1 MKTKQN
7 VPLLLTF
14 SYLLFLGLHCIPVL
28 AGSPRF
34 WGMDQWYYFSKT
46 AAFSFLI
53 IGLVPV
59 FQFSRA
65 ALIQGA
71 SRISSAEI
79 VKRTGSYP
87 FIKYPLFLFAAAAL
101 LWRFRQSTHFLG
113 DGGLWA
119 SRMRSDTLFS
129 YMRPLSSSIYQVAYA
144 VINPLWRPAAESP
157 YAAAAI
163 VSIVSGLI
171 FLVFLKKTVC
181 ALSTDSA
188 ERMFLLLAILSA
200 GTTTLFFGYIEAY
213 PPVAAGVMAFI
224 YFGIRYV
231 QGRERAYFL
240 IIIFLVDISLHLTL
254 IALLPSLIVT
264 LLTQGETARIRKR
277 IVPAF
282 SVVIVSVLAAL
293 WIVQKHTLFSGF
305 FNENF
310 LPLTERAQ
318 SSRAAY
324 SMISPKHL
332 FDCANE
338 LLLICPIVLLGAA
351 SLFHSAREK
360 DKGSANIVFFLQ
372 SIALFYGIEYF
383 LFNKL
388 LGAARDW
395 DIFSSVAIPLSLCTA
410 LLLLERFRNMRKE
423 LTVLAFAVLALHTG
437 PWVGINASKEKSFNR
452 FVNLVDTGYWSTY
465 AKAYGYELLAKHSWN
480 NNNPSQALHFFNAAL
495 KTDPKNKRYR
505 YDLAIGYLHAR
516 QYPEALK
523 LYREIYNE
531 DPGSLEVLTA
541 LAMLYRYN
549 GQSDLSEKMSLEAIE
564 VDSTSFMAY
573 ENLISLYLQTNRTDR
588 GLAAL
593 EKCVKIAPDVPR
605 LYRNVS
611 ALFAQIGDN
620 DRAKLYS
627 DKALELENQENR

>member
-7 VPLLLTF
+7 IPFLLTF

-28 AGSPRF
+28 AGSPRL
-34 WGMDQWYYFSKT
+34 WGIDQWYYYSKT
-46 AAFSFLI
+46 AALSFFIL
-53 IGLVPV
+53 GLAPA

-65 ALIQGA
+65 ALMQGA
-71 SRISSAEI
+71 SRIGSGHI
-79 VKRTGSYP
+79 VKRIGSRP
-87 FIKYPLFLFAAAAL
+87 FMRHGLFLFAAAAL
-101 LWRFRQSTHFLG
+101 FWAFRQSTHFLG

-119 SRMRSDTLFS
+119 NRMSNGTLFS
-129 YMRPLSSSIYQVAYA
+129 YMRPLSSSIYQVAHA
-144 VINPLWRPAAESP
+144 AINPLWRPAAESP
-157 YAAAAI
+157 YAAAAL
-163 VSIVSGLI
+163 VGIVSGLI
-171 FLVFLKKTVC
+171 FLVFLRETVY
-181 ALSTDSA
+181 ALSTDSS
-188 ERMFLLLAILSA
+188 ERIFLLLAVLSA

-224 YFGIRYV
+224 YLGIRYI
-231 QGRERAYFL
+231 QRRGKAFFL
-240 IIIFLVDISLHLTL
+240 IIVFLVDVSLHLTL

-264 LLTQGETARIRKR
+264 LLTRGEPTRMRKR

-282 SVVIVSVLAAL
+282 AAVIVAALAAL
-293 WIVQKHTLFSGF
+293 WIVQKDALFSGF

-310 LPLTERAQ
+310 LPLTGGVQ

-324 SMISPKHL
+324 STISLKHL

-338 LLLICPIVLLGAA
+338 LLLICPIVLLSVAGL
-351 SLFHSAREK
+351 SRSARER
-360 DKGSANIVFFLQ
+360 DKGGANIMLFLQ

-395 DIFSSVAIPLSLCTA
+395 DIFSSVAIPLSLCAA

-423 LTVLAFAVLALHTG
+423 LAVFACAVLALHTG

-480 NNNPSQALHFFNAAL
+480 NNNSSRALHFFNAAL
-495 KTDPKNKRYR
+495 ATDPKNKRYQ
-505 YDLAIGYLHAR
+505 YDLARSYLHAR

-523 LYREIYNE
+523 LYREIYNQ
-531 DPGSLEVLTA
+531 DPGSSEVLAA
-541 LAMLYRYN
+541 LVMLYRYN
-549 GQSDLSEKMSLEAIE
+549 GQNDLSEKTSLEAIE
-564 VDSTSFMAY
+564 ADSTCFIAY
-573 ENLISLYLQTNRTDR
+573 ENLISLYLATNRTDR

-593 EKCVKIAPDVPR
+593 EKYIKIAPDVPR
-605 LYRNVS
+605 LYRHVS
-611 ALFAQIGDN
+611 TLFEHIGDR

-627 DKALELENQENR
+627 DKAVELENQKKR